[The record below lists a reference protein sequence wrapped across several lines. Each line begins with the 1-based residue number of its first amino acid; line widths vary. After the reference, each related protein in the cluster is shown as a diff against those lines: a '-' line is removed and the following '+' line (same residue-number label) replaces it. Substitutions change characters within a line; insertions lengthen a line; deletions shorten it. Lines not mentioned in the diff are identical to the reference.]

1 MVFISQVRQD
11 NLYCVSIIYGL
22 KECLKMCYYDIKKK
36 YQLVAYLK
44 YCRGNTDQTCRRNG

>member
-11 NLYCVSIIYGL
+11 YLYCVSIIYGL

-36 YQLVAYLK
+36 Y
-44 YCRGNTDQTCRRNG
+44 